1 MRSTMVAII
10 GDDSDAP
17 DVLYRGLREFS
28 SDRVVLLSEAK
39 HASRSEGIKKDLERM
54 KIPVTTES
62 LSSRVSMEEVFSR
75 FARIN
80 ERETGN
86 KIIVNVDTDYQSS
99 CIALSAAFVNGV
111 QAIGMMQDN
120 IIAYPIMKFSYYNAL
135 SDKKMTVLQSI
146 AKRGEYDSLESI
158 SRELKMS
165 LPLVT
170 YHIRGT
176 RDKPGLEELGLVET
190 RRNRGKII
198 TTLSPLGRL
207 IVNGLVEVKKEEKRR
222 K

>member
-1 MRSTMVAII
+1 MVAII